1 MVSKIDISLSA
12 ELRESFGRKVKD
24 LRAQDLLP
32 AVVYG
37 QKTEN
42 LALVLNFKEFED
54 VFKKTGESS
63 LINLK
68 IKDKEEELPVL
79 IHSFQKDPLSGK
91 IIHVD
96 FYKPDLEKKV
106 KAIVPLKIEGSS
118 PAIKNLGGTL
128 IKNLTEVE
136 VKALPTNIPHE
147 IIVNVDSLETAGSE
161 IFVKD
166 LNIPE
171 GVEVLKDPEEVVVL
185 VAAAVRVE
193 EELEKAIEEN
203 IENIEGV
210 VKEGEEGET
219 EDGDDK
225 EKKEEESQQEQEEKK
240 K

>member
-1 MVSKIDISLSA
+1 
-12 ELRESFGRKVKD
+12 
-24 LRAQDLLP
+24 
-32 AVVYG
+32 
-37 QKTEN
+37 
-42 LALVLNFKEFED
+42 
-54 VFKKTGESS
+54 
-63 LINLK
+63 
-68 IKDKEEELPVL
+68 
-79 IHSFQKDPLSGK
+79 
-91 IIHVD
+91 
-96 FYKPDLEKKV
+96 
-106 KAIVPLKIEGSS
+106 LKIEGSS